1 MTRKE
6 LKTRAKQQL
15 SNNWF
20 RAIVVLVIAFVITVF
35 SNYLSDI
42 YYGGIWTYILLSI
55 VTFLIATP
63 LELGQSI
70 FFLNLAKN
78 KEGKVSDIFLGYKN
92 FIKVIGVGILIN
104 IIVSIGLIV
113 FIIPGLILSIM
124 YSQSYYI
131 LAENPNIGI
140 VECLRESRLIMDG
153 QKWNY
158 LVLMMS
164 FILWILLTIIT
175 FGIAGL
181 YVIPY
186 YELTFT
192 NFYLDI
198 KNLKLDNLI
207 D

>member
-6 LKTRAKQQL
+6 LKITAKQQL
-15 SNNWF
+15 SNNWLK
-20 RAIVVLVIAFVITVF
+20 AILIIVIAFLITGL
-35 SNYLSDI
+35 SSYLSDI
-42 YYGGIWTYILLSI
+42 YYGGIWTYILMSI
-55 VTFLIATP
+55 VTFSIATP

-70 FFLNLAKN
+70 FFLNLSKN
-78 KEGKVSDIFLGYKN
+78 KEGKISDLFLGYKS

-104 IIVSIGLIV
+104 IIVSIGLIL

-131 LAENPNIGI
+131 LAENPNIRI
-140 VECLRESRLIMDG
+140 VECLRESRLIMNG

-164 FILWILLTIIT
+164 FILWILLTVIT

>member
-6 LKTRAKQQL
+6 LKIRAKQQL
-15 SNNWF
+15 SNNWLK
-20 RAIVVLVIAFVITVF
+20 AIIVIVIAFVITGF
-35 SNYLSDI
+35 SSYLSDI
-42 YYGGIWTYILLSI
+42 YYEGIWTYILMSI
-55 VTFLIATP
+55 VTFSISTP

-70 FFLNLAKN
+70 FFLNLSKN
-78 KEGKVSDIFLGYKN
+78 KEVKVSDVFLGYKN
-92 FIKVIGVGILIN
+92 FIKVIGLGILIN
-104 IIVSIGLIV
+104 IIISIGLILFV
-113 FIIPGLILSIM
+113 IPGLILSIM

-140 VECLRESRLIMDG
+140 IECLRESRLIMKG

-158 LVLMMS
+158 LVLMLS
-164 FILWILLTIIT
+164 FILWLLLTVIT

-198 KNLKLDNLI
+198 KNLKSS
-207 D
+207 

>member
-6 LKTRAKQQL
+6 LKITAKQQL
-15 SNNWF
+15 SNNWLK
-20 RAIVVLVIAFVITVF
+20 AILIIVIAFLITGL
-35 SNYLSDI
+35 SSYLSDI
-42 YYGGIWTYILLSI
+42 YYGGIWTYILMSI
-55 VTFLIATP
+55 VTFSIATP

-70 FFLNLAKN
+70 FFLNLSKN
-78 KEGKVSDIFLGYKN
+78 KEGKISDLFLGYKS

-104 IIVSIGLIV
+104 IIVSIGLIL

-140 VECLRESRLIMDG
+140 VECLRESRLIMNG

-164 FILWILLTIIT
+164 FILWILLTVIT

>member
-6 LKTRAKQQL
+6 LKIRAKQQL
-15 SNNWF
+15 SNNWLK
-20 RAIVVLVIAFVITVF
+20 AIIVIVIAFVITGF
-35 SNYLSDI
+35 SSYLSDI
-42 YYGGIWTYILLSI
+42 YYEGIWTYILMSI
-55 VTFLIATP
+55 VTFSISTP

-70 FFLNLAKN
+70 FFLNLSKN
-78 KEGKVSDIFLGYKN
+78 KEVKVSDVFLGYKN
-92 FIKVIGVGILIN
+92 FIKVIGLGILIN
-104 IIVSIGLIV
+104 IIISIGLILFV
-113 FIIPGLILSIM
+113 IPGIILSIM

-140 VECLRESRLIMDG
+140 IECLRESRLIMKG

-158 LVLMMS
+158 LVLMLS
-164 FILWILLTIIT
+164 FILWLLLTVIT

-198 KNLKLDNLI
+198 KNLKSS
-207 D
+207 

>member
-6 LKTRAKQQL
+6 LKITAKQQL
-15 SNNWF
+15 SNNWLK
-20 RAIVVLVIAFVITVF
+20 AILVIVIAFLITGL
-35 SNYLSDI
+35 SSYLSDI
-42 YYGGIWTYILLSI
+42 YYGGIWTYILMSI
-55 VTFLIATP
+55 VTFSIATP

-70 FFLNLAKN
+70 FFLNLSKN
-78 KEGKVSDIFLGYKN
+78 KEGKISDLFLGYKS

-104 IIVSIGLIV
+104 IIVSIGLIL
-113 FIIPGLILSIM
+113 FIIPGFILSIM

-140 VECLRESRLIMDG
+140 VECLKKSRLIMNG

>member
-6 LKTRAKQQL
+6 LKITAKQQL
-15 SNNWF
+15 SNNWLK
-20 RAIVVLVIAFVITVF
+20 AILIIVIAFLITGL
-35 SNYLSDI
+35 SSYLSDI
-42 YYGGIWTYILLSI
+42 YYGGIWTYILMSI
-55 VTFLIATP
+55 VTFSIATP

-113 FIIPGLILSIM
+113 FIIPGLILYIM

-175 FGIAGL
+175 FGIAGF